1 MKKVVIFDWVG
12 VLMHGSN
19 DENNYNQAM
28 IRIIKS
34 YNPSLTD
41 NEAWNIYKET
51 LVDENGIYISRQ
63 EDKLSKDKWVKRISD
78 RLGLVITTEEFSNRF
93 VEELL
98 KGEVYK
104 ETIDYALS
112 LKKDVKIGLFSDLI
126 YCCEPVLAHQVDL
139 SQFDYIWLSFRTHLR
154 KNTIEAFENVEK
166 DLQVQPSDILFIDD
180 TEVNIENARR
190 RGWNTCQAFGY
201 ELDKIRLAVQNFLGI
216 IIETDDY
223 KKKLSL

>member
-1 MKKVVIFDWVG
+1 MDKIVIFDWGG

-104 ETIDYALS
+104 ETIDFALS

-154 KNTIEAFENVEK
+154 KNTIETFKNVEK
-166 DLQVQPSDILFIDD
+166 DLQVLPSDILFIDD
-180 TEVNIENARR
+180 TAINIENARK

-201 ELDKIRLAVQNFLGI
+201 ELDKIKSSVEQFLSNELELNNEGR
-216 IIETDDY
+216 T
-223 KKKLSL
+223 KK